1 VALVPSESGRIAF
14 ARDGHEL
21 AADLDCVSSTA
32 RCTTLAAG
40 GVEVST
46 VEHLLAAL
54 SALAV
59 TSVTVEVEG
68 PEVPILDGSAAPFT
82 RALRCAVRRLPG
94 ERATLKLAAPVWLEH
109 GASSFLAVPAAD
121 FRVVT
126 AVDYPHP
133 LIGRQ
138 VADVVVSPET
148 FEHEIAPAR
157 TFGFEHELEELIAR
171 GLARGGSLDNALV
184 FMNDGGA
191 TDRRFA
197 DEPARHKALDVIGD
211 LALLGALPLAHV
223 WAVRP
228 SHRLNVE
235 FARMLR
241 DCNTGRTEPA
251 TRDAQ
256 HPEPVHPHE
265 EGDST

>member
-1 VALVPSESGRIAF
+1 LDHVAG
-14 ARDGHEL
+14 
-21 AADLDCVSSTA
+21 TA

-40 GVEVST
+40 GVEIST

-54 SALAV
+54 SALGV
-59 TSVTVEVEG
+59 TRVTVEVDG
-68 PEVPILDGSAAPFT
+68 PEIPILDGSAAPFT

-109 GASSFLAVPAAD
+109 GASSFLAIPAPD
-121 FRVVT
+121 FRVVA

-138 VADVVVSPET
+138 VVDFAVSPET

-157 TFGFEHELEELIAR
+157 TFGFEHELDDLIAR

-191 TDRRFA
+191 TARRFP
-197 DEPARHKALDVIGD
+197 DEPARHKALDVVGD

-241 DCNTGRTEPA
+241 DCNTGLTEPA
-251 TRDAQ
+251 TGGAQ
-256 HPEPVHPHE
+256 HPAPIPPHE